1 MLGIPEQPP
10 MAIRLDSML
19 HLPPG
24 GAERLKRMVERKASE
39 ALTVRLRID
48 PLSQPVFDDA
58 LDKGDMSQVHMLAE
72 LDEAARDVLL
82 VVRERKPADASRRR
96 GQRRIGAITYPHPL
110 TIAIDEES
118 GGIVIRSLPD
128 THLFH

>member
-1 MLGIPEQPP
+1 MT
-10 MAIRLDSML
+10 IRLNSEL

-24 GAERLKRMVERKASE
+24 GAERLKRMIERKASD

-48 PLSQPVFDDA
+48 PLSPPVFDDV

-82 VVRERKPADASRRR
+82 VIREREPADASRRR
-96 GQRRIGAITYPHPL
+96 GQRRMSAITYPHVL
-110 TIAIDEES
+110 TIAIDEKS
-118 GGIVIRSLPD
+118 GGVVIRSLSD